1 MKKRMLSLLLILA
14 LLPALSLPV
23 LADSYNDVLGDAWY
37 AGAVSYVSD
46 HGLMTGFGNGRFAP
60 EGTVTRAQMVQILY
74 AMEGKPET
82 NGGSFT
88 DVPKNAWYGDA
99 VNWASASGLV
109 AGTGNGRFTPDDPV
123 TREQLIAVLY
133 RYADKK
139 GSAGTIS
146 GDLGSFPDAG
156 NVSGYAVQPMR
167 WAVGNVLL
175 AGIDGN
181 LKPQGAVT
189 RAQMAVILK
198 AFREKFLP
206 DGGERIYE
214 VETIDHNTR
223 YPTDAVI
230 YRPVGMEP
238 EVGVVFYAGNP
249 VDYRDYGTL
258 LKALA
263 AHGYLVISPEFPF
276 DTAIFNITAGEEY
289 MKQYPEI
296 REWFLAG
303 HSHGGGVST
312 GEVVLRPDLFQGAI
326 LIDPVIGV
334 PVPRK
339 DFPVLL
345 FHATEDFVCP
355 QAFHETVKAELSA
368 TDLTEV
374 IIEGGNHAQFGDYGV
389 QAFDGAAKI
398 SQEEQIAITIRE
410 VVQFIKKYQ

>member
-1 MKKRMLSLLLILA
+1 
-14 LLPALSLPV
+14 
-23 LADSYNDVLGDAWY
+23 
-37 AGAVSYVSD
+37 
-46 HGLMTGFGNGRFAP
+46 
-60 EGTVTRAQMVQILY
+60 
-74 AMEGKPET
+74 
-82 NGGSFT
+82 
-88 DVPKNAWYGDA
+88 
-99 VNWASASGLV
+99 
-109 AGTGNGRFTPDDPV
+109 
-123 TREQLIAVLY
+123 
-133 RYADKK
+133 
-139 GSAGTIS
+139 
-146 GDLGSFPDAG
+146 
-156 NVSGYAVQPMR
+156 
-167 WAVGNVLL
+167 
-175 AGIDGN
+175 
-181 LKPQGAVT
+181 
-189 RAQMAVILK
+189 
-198 AFREKFLP
+198 
-206 DGGERIYE
+206 
-214 VETIDHNTR
+214 
-223 YPTDAVI
+223 
-230 YRPVGMEP
+230 
-238 EVGVVFYAGNP
+238 
-249 VDYRDYGTL
+249 
-258 LKALA
+258 
-263 AHGYLVISPEFPF
+263 
-276 DTAIFNITAGEEY
+276 